1 MVALGQRLAMAGG
14 SLPGAGVAVAELAVQ
29 ADLAVIGGGPA
40 GSTASALIAPDGQY
54 AYPPNPALP
63 AATSGGQVG
72 SGSGL
77 AIWLVVVI
85 ALAALGAGVVLAEFA
100 RSLTHNRRVRRPAVA
115 AS

>member
-1 MVALGQRLAMAGG
+1 MLTALRSRAARLLALIVALAAFLVAAI
-14 SLPGAGVAVAELAVQ
+14 GA
-29 ADLAVIGGGPA
+29 PA
-40 GSTASALIAPDGQY
+40 ASALIAPDGQY

-72 SGSGL
+72 SGSSL